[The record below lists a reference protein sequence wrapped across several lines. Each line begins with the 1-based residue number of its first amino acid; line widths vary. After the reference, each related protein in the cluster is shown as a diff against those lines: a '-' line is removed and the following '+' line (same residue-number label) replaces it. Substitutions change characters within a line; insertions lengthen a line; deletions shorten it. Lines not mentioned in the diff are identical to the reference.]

1 MSVSDFLDERIGASD
16 IGADGATV
24 ARLRQALDSGSLTSA
39 GLTAF
44 YLDRIERLN
53 PELHAVISVTPDALA
68 QAAASD
74 EARASGRRAARS
86 RASRC

>member
-24 ARLRQALDSGSLTSA
+24 ARLRQAMDSGSLTSA

-53 PELHAVISVTPDALA
+53 PPVARGDLGHPRR
-68 QAAASD
+68 
-74 EARASGRRAARS
+74 ARAGDGQ
-86 RASRC
+86 